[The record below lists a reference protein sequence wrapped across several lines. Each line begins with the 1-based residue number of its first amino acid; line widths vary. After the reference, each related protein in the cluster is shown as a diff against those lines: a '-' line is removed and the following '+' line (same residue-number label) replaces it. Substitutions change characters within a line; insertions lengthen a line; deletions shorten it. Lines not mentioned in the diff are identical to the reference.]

1 MQKHCT
7 NVIIKSPQN
16 NQTKECFCMI
26 NYNRL
31 GYEIKRDLT
40 NFSEK
45 ISKGLKRPQSKFLTQ
60 MIYGILATNKV
71 HLSEIAR
78 SLNEPISL
86 KKTIDRLSRNLF
98 AFNGKELVMD
108 NYISEV
114 KKQVDENHAVIVID
128 NSDITKPCSPKMEAI
143 SDVHDG
149 STGEIKKGY
158 STVEAAVLSK
168 EKKMPLPVYEKVF
181 SAAEKGF
188 VSATYENIQ
197 CLKSLTTHFSKNCV
211 RTLDRGFDAN
221 EYYRYFLKNDE
232 KFVIR
237 AKKNRNVIYK
247 EKTKNIMDVANMY
260 KGNYRM
266 DFMDKH
272 GKKIECKI
280 SYIPVRLCEF
290 PKRPLVLVVV
300 YGFGAQP
307 MLLLTNIDIS
317 EKKKLCLIVTKVYL
331 MRWRIEEY
339 FKFKKQQFELED
351 LRVMSLQSIRN
362 LNFFATLATGYIG
375 IINSEKED
383 TIFMLE
389 LKECSKRIF
398 SMPKFIFYALG
409 YAIERVLARTR
420 SGIKGFLL
428 KKEQSQQLTLAQYY
442 GIAVFEQ

>member
-1 MQKHCT
+1 
-7 NVIIKSPQN
+7 
-16 NQTKECFCMI
+16 MI

-31 GYEIKRDLT
+31 GYEIKRDLA

-45 ISKGLKRPQSKFLTQ
+45 ISNGLKRPQSKFLLQ
-60 MIYGILATNKV
+60 MIYGILAGNKL

-78 SLNEPISL
+78 SLNENITL
-86 KKTIDRLSRNLF
+86 KKTIDRLSRNLS
-98 AFNGKELVMD
+98 AFKEKETVMK

-114 KKQVDENHAVIVID
+114 KKQINEENAVIIID

-149 STGEIKKGY
+149 STGEIRKGY
-158 STVEAAVLSK
+158 FTVEAAVLSQN
-168 EKKMPLPVYEKVF
+168 KKMPLPVYEKVF

-188 VSATYENIQ
+188 ISATHENLQ
-197 CLKSLTTHFSKNCV
+197 CLKSLSAHFSKNCV

-221 EYYRYFLKNDE
+221 DYYRYFLKNDE

-237 AKKNRNVIYK
+237 SKKNRNVIYNG
-247 EKTKNIMDVANMY
+247 KTQNIMDVAGNY

-266 DFMDKH
+266 DFKDKH

-290 PKRPLVLVVV
+290 PNKTLVLVAV

-307 MLLLTNIDIS
+307 MLLLTNLDLS
-317 EKKKLCLIVTKVYL
+317 EKKKLCMIATKVYL

-362 LNFFATLATGYIG
+362 LNLFTTLVTGYIG
-375 IINSEKED
+375 IMSCEKDD

-398 SMPKFIFYALG
+398 DVPKFIFYGLG
-409 YAIERVLARTR
+409 YAIERVLARTH

-428 KKEQSQQLTLAQYY
+428 KKEQSQQLTLAECFA
-442 GIAVFEQ
+442 GLGFDELKKIFNCK

>member
-1 MQKHCT
+1 
-7 NVIIKSPQN
+7 
-16 NQTKECFCMI
+16 MI

-31 GYEIKRDLT
+31 GYEIKRDLA

-45 ISKGLKRPQSKFLTQ
+45 ISNGLKRPQSKFLLQ
-60 MIYGILATNKV
+60 MIYGILAGNKL

-78 SLNEPISL
+78 SLNENITL
-86 KKTIDRLSRNLF
+86 KKTIDRLSRNLS
-98 AFNGKELVMD
+98 AFKEKETVMK

-114 KKQVDENHAVIVID
+114 KKQINEENAVIIID

-149 STGEIKKGY
+149 STGEIRKGY
-158 STVEAAVLSK
+158 FTVETAVLSQN
-168 EKKMPLPVYEKVF
+168 
-181 SAAEKGF
+181 G
-188 VSATYENIQ
+188 
-197 CLKSLTTHFSKNCV
+197 
-211 RTLDRGFDAN
+211 
-221 EYYRYFLKNDE
+221 
-232 KFVIR
+232 
-237 AKKNRNVIYK
+237 
-247 EKTKNIMDVANMY
+247 KTQNIMDVAGNY

-266 DFMDKH
+266 DFKDKH

-280 SYIPVRLCEF
+280 SYIPVQLCEF
-290 PKRPLVLVVV
+290 PNKTLVLVAV

-307 MLLLTNIDIS
+307 MLLLTNLDLS
-317 EKKKLCLIVTKVYL
+317 EKKKLCMIATKVYL

-362 LNFFATLATGYIG
+362 LNLFATLVTGYIG
-375 IINSEKED
+375 IMSCEKDD

-398 SMPKFIFYALG
+398 DVPKFIFYGLG
-409 YAIERVLARTR
+409 YAIERVLARTH

-428 KKEQSQQLTLAQYY
+428 KKEQSQQLTLTECFAEL
-442 GIAVFEQ
+442 GFK

>member
-1 MQKHCT
+1 
-7 NVIIKSPQN
+7 
-16 NQTKECFCMI
+16 MI

-31 GYEIKRDLT
+31 GYEIKRDLA

-45 ISKGLKRPQSKFLTQ
+45 ISNGLKRPQSKFLLQ
-60 MIYGILATNKV
+60 MIYGILAGNKL

-78 SLNEPISL
+78 SLNENITL
-86 KKTIDRLSRNLF
+86 KKTIDRLSRNLS
-98 AFNGKELVMD
+98 AFKEKETVMK

-114 KKQVDENHAVIVID
+114 KKQINEENAVIIID

-149 STGEIKKGY
+149 STGEIRKGY
-158 STVEAAVLSK
+158 FTVETAVLSQ
-168 EKKMPLPVYEKVF
+168 
-181 SAAEKGF
+181 
-188 VSATYENIQ
+188 N
-197 CLKSLTTHFSKNCV
+197 
-211 RTLDRGFDAN
+211 
-221 EYYRYFLKNDE
+221 
-232 KFVIR
+232 
-237 AKKNRNVIYK
+237 
-247 EKTKNIMDVANMY
+247 EKTQNIMDVAGNY

-266 DFMDKH
+266 DFKDKH

-280 SYIPVRLCEF
+280 SYIPVQLCEF
-290 PKRPLVLVVV
+290 PNKTLVLVAV

-307 MLLLTNIDIS
+307 MLLLTNLDLS
-317 EKKKLCLIVTKVYL
+317 EKKKLCMIATKVYL

-362 LNFFATLATGYIG
+362 LNLFATLVTGYIV
-375 IINSEKED
+375 IMSCEKDD

-398 SMPKFIFYALG
+398 DVPKFIFYGLG
-409 YAIERVLARTR
+409 YAIERVLARTH

-428 KKEQSQQLTLAQYY
+428 KKEQSQQLTLAECLAEL
-442 GIAVFEQ
+442 GFK

>member
-1 MQKHCT
+1 M
-7 NVIIKSPQN
+7 
-16 NQTKECFCMI
+16 
-26 NYNRL
+26 L
-31 GYEIKRDLT
+31 
-40 NFSEK
+40 
-45 ISKGLKRPQSKFLTQ
+45 
-60 MIYGILATNKV
+60 YGILAGNKV

-78 SLNEPISL
+78 SLNETITL

-98 AFNGKELVMD
+98 SFNPKDKVME

-114 KKQVDENHAVIVID
+114 KKQIDEEHAVIVID

-149 STGEIKKGY
+149 STGEIRKGY
-158 STVEAAVLSK
+158 FTVEATVLSK
-168 EKKMPLPVYEKVF
+168 CKKMPVSVYEKVF

-188 VSATYENIQ
+188 ISATHENLC
-197 CLKSLTTHFSKNCV
+197 CLESLSEHFSKGCV
-211 RTLDRGFDAN
+211 RTLDRGFDGN
-221 EYYRYFLKNDE
+221 DYYRYFIKNDE

-247 EKTKNIMDVANMY
+247 GKSENIMDVANMY

-272 GKKIECKI
+272 GKRTECKI
-280 SYIPVRLCEF
+280 SYIPVKLCEF
-290 PKRPLVLVVV
+290 SNKNLELVAV

-307 MLLLTNIDIS
+307 MLLLTNLDMS
-317 EKKKLCLIVTKVYL
+317 EKKRLCIIVTKVYL

-362 LNFFATLATGYIG
+362 LNFFATLAAGYIG

-383 TIFMLE
+383 TIFMQE
-389 LKECSKRIF
+389 LKECSRRIYDI
-398 SMPKFIFYALG
+398 PKFIFYALG
-409 YAIERVLARTR
+409 YAVKRILAEHAR
-420 SGIKGFLL
+420 
-428 KKEQSQQLTLAQYY
+428 A
-442 GIAVFEQ
+442 